1 MFLYNRISGSP
12 IIDIVMIWLQT
23 KNGNGRTIVQIIQI
37 TLYYLGCFSPTLTN
51 HTMNFQESS
60 REFADEYL
68 QLSLTF
74 AKLHEKTWH

>member
-37 TLYYLGCFSPTLTN
+37 TLSYYTVIGRFSP
-51 HTMNFQESS
+51 MNI
-60 REFADEYL
+60 
-68 QLSLTF
+68 LSDNI
-74 AKLHEKTWH
+74 